1 MYKLISNLPV
11 SYTTS
16 PKNDNLLED
25 IPLFANIDREKLALL
40 AKAAIRKKFK
50 RKQMIM
56 DMLSSGHCLYIIHFG
71 IVKVVSTDKD
81 GHEQILAI
89 HKKGDSFG
97 EMSILDGK
105 TLPAMVIA
113 LTDCEVCFLSKEKV
127 EEYILN
133 DVQTLRQVTLSL
145 CSRLRESWLQ
155 LEVTHFGD
163 AEQRVRTI
171 LNLVAAQHGKWTRDG
186 ILITIRLT
194 QNNIA
199 AYAGLTQKT
208 VSQILNKL
216 LRKDEIAVNDKKQI
230 VLKAVYYRDKIN

>member
-1 MYKLISNLPV
+1 MSC
-11 SYTTS
+11 TS
-16 PKNDNLLED
+16 PKTDNLLED
-25 IPLFANIDREKLALL
+25 ISLFANIDREKLALL
-40 AKAAIRKKFK
+40 AKTAIKKKFK
-50 RKQMIM
+50 RNQLVM
-56 DMLSSGHCLYIIHFG
+56 DTLSTGHYLYIIHLG
-71 IVKVVSTDKD
+71 IVKVINTDQD
-81 GHEQILAI
+81 GHEHILAI

-97 EMSILDGK
+97 EISILDGK

-113 LTDCEVCFLSKEKV
+113 LTDCEVSFLSKEKV
-127 EEYILN
+127 EEYVLN
-133 DVQTLRQVTLSL
+133 DVQALRRVTLSL

-171 LNLVAAQHGKWTRDG
+171 LNLVAAQHGKWTRHG

>member
-1 MYKLISNLPV
+1 MHVGKQYEVNSA
-11 SYTTS
+11 TS
-16 PKNDNLLED
+16 PKNDHLLED
-25 IPLFANIDREKLALL
+25 ISLFENIDREKLALL
-40 AKAAIRKKFK
+40 SKTAIKKKFK
-50 RKQMIM
+50 RNQLVM
-56 DMLSSGHCLYIIHFG
+56 DTLSSGQSLYIIHLG
-71 IVKVVSTDKD
+71 IVKVVNTDKD

-97 EMSILDGK
+97 EIAILDGK
-105 TLPAMVIA
+105 TLPAMVVA
-113 LTDCEVCFLSKEKV
+113 LTDCEVSFLSKEKV

-163 AEQRVRTI
+163 AEQRVRSI

-194 QNNIA
+194 QYNIA